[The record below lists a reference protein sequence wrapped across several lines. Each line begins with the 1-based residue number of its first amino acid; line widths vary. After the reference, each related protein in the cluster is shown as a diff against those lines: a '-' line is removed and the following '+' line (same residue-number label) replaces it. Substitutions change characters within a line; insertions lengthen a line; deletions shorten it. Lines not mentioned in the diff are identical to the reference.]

1 MSWCFRSL
9 GQGTS
14 VCFQWL
20 EEDGGVG
27 ASPRG
32 WACAADGSH
41 WNGRSLGPWVLGL
54 LLWHVLNSSGLDLS
68 WFLSDHAVY

>member
-27 ASPRG
+27 A
-32 WACAADGSH
+32 CAADGSH
-41 WNGRSLGPWVLGL
+41 WNGRSLGPWAASLACAKQLWLGP
-54 LLWHVLNSSGLDLS
+54 VMVS
-68 WFLSDHAVY
+68 F